1 MEIDA
6 MTWGKT
12 GKDIAKQLEDLSDE
26 QSIKAVAAKT
36 MQAIHAKEG
45 TPEKRANALK
55 MLNRELLKKFPRKEE
70 ETKSYYH
77 DPSGKAD
84 LPKWRHLIFKY
95 LTLDS
100 SDWDVVGGEAREVYK
115 AQNPTKQPET
125 TEPTKQTPKRQRTR
139 KPKEFLKTM
148 TIEQLNLDSETQQT
162 LEEALNHSG
171 MDLEDFIKQ
180 AIKVYARTIKGKAEQ
195 RSMDL
200 ANVST
205 EELLNDSKWKTQP
218 GRAEELTKRAIAAIV
233 KYNTEVATE
242 NADRWKIT
250 QSAIASLT
258 GSRPQAVGEILKQY
272 QTMVDDHNSKPE
284 YAFTDYSNRKPGKK
298 ITDVINLAQLIPNG
312 ID

>member
-1 MEIDA
+1 
-6 MTWGKT
+6 
-12 GKDIAKQLEDLSDE
+12 
-26 QSIKAVAAKT
+26 
-36 MQAIHAKEG
+36 
-45 TPEKRANALK
+45 
-55 MLNRELLKKFPRKEE
+55 
-70 ETKSYYH
+70 
-77 DPSGKAD
+77 
-84 LPKWRHLIFKY
+84 
-95 LTLDS
+95 
-100 SDWDVVGGEAREVYK
+100 
-115 AQNPTKQPET
+115 
-125 TEPTKQTPKRQRTR
+125 
-139 KPKEFLKTM
+139 M

>member
-125 TEPTKQTPKRQRTR
+125 TEPTSKHPSG
-139 KPKEFLKTM
+139 
-148 TIEQLNLDSETQQT
+148 NV
-162 LEEALNHSG
+162 LEN
-171 MDLEDFIKQ
+171 
-180 AIKVYARTIKGKAEQ
+180 Q
-195 RSMDL
+195 RS
-200 ANVST
+200 
-205 EELLNDSKWKTQP
+205 
-218 GRAEELTKRAIAAIV
+218 
-233 KYNTEVATE
+233 
-242 NADRWKIT
+242 
-250 QSAIASLT
+250 
-258 GSRPQAVGEILKQY
+258 
-272 QTMVDDHNSKPE
+272 
-284 YAFTDYSNRKPGKK
+284 F
-298 ITDVINLAQLIPNG
+298 
-312 ID
+312 

>member
-1 MEIDA
+1 